1 MKGLRWVLLAVIVV
15 LAGLFTYFNRGE
27 RTALH
32 LGFGTFYQVPV
43 ATVVLV
49 AFLLGMV
56 AMFLLGLQQDL
67 RIRRLL
73 RSSELGR
80 SYPAPAE
87 EPDPY

>member
-15 LAGLFTYFNRGE
+15 LAGLFTYFNRAE

-32 LGFGTFYQVPV
+32 FGFATFYQVPV

-80 SYPAPAE
+80 PYPAPAE
-87 EPDPY
+87 EPDGY